1 MIPPS
6 KRSRSGGFTL
16 IELLVSMAVLM
27 LLLLLVGPYLAK
39 FLQRSK
45 LQGTVNLTATM
56 MRMARIQA
64 IKQSTLGVVRLEP
77 AVNTPYGP
85 HVLAFVDLDRNGTFG
100 DGEPLLGRVPLERG
114 ITFLPTV
121 GFGANGAVFQE
132 SGAAAA
138 AGSFRF
144 ADAKGNQMEVAVVQ
158 APTARI
164 EIRKNNDLG
173 SWLANGEGGKAWT
186 WK

>member
-16 IELLVSMAVLM
+16 IEVLVSLAIMMMLM
-27 LLLLLVGPYLAK
+27 MLVGPPLAK
-39 FLQRSK
+39 YIQRSK
-45 LQGTVNLTATM
+45 LQGTVNQTAM
-56 MRMARIQA
+56 LMRLARIQA
-64 IKQSTLGVVRLEP
+64 IKRSTLGVVKIDDSD
-77 AVNTPYGP
+77 NPYGP
-85 HVLAFVDLDRNGTFG
+85 HVVAFVDLDRNGSLG
-100 DGEPLLGRVPLERG
+100 GSEPVLGRTLLERG
-114 ITFLPTV
+114 ITFLPSV
-121 GFGANGAVFQE
+121 GFAGGAIFQE

-144 ADAKGNQMEVAVVQ
+144 ADAKGNEMEVAVVQ

-164 EIRKNNDLG
+164 EIHKKNDAG
-173 SWLANGEGGKAWT
+173 FWLANGEGGKAWT

>member
-1 MIPPS
+1 MIPLS
-6 KRSRSGGFTL
+6 KRSRCGGFNL
-16 IELLVSMAVLM
+16 IEVLVTLAIMM
-27 LLLLLVGPYLAK
+27 LLMMLVGPPLAK
-39 FLQRSK
+39 YIQRSK

-56 MRMARIQA
+56 MRLARIQA
-64 IKQSTLGVVRLEP
+64 IKRSSLGVVQLD
-77 AVNTPYGP
+77 NSNNPYGP
-85 HVLAFVDLDRNGTFG
+85 HVRAFVDLDRNGVW
-100 DGEPLLGRVPLERG
+100 DGASEPLLGRALLERG

-144 ADAKGNQMEVAVVQ
+144 ADAKGNQMEVSVVQ

-164 EIRKNNDLG
+164 EIHKKNDLG
-173 SWLANGEGGKAWT
+173 AWLANGEGGKAWT